1 MNHVSS
7 FNDDFV
13 EKSSGVTNPDDLM
26 IFQYDYRPDYIKIR
40 VIERLY
46 RFYQIR
52 ELSLIGH
59 EISVLDGL
67 VVLTKLRKVNLSW
80 NNITD
85 FIPLT
90 RMKSLQKIILNHN
103 QITHI
108 PMSISALHNL
118 KFLSLRLNPIKLP
131 EEIDNLTQNL
141 DLRHLDIEGT
151 PIGRDEK
158 IIYYCIIKLPMLN
171 TINRMNISLNMKR
184 KSLESMSIQV
194 VEPTVQLY
202 SDMSADQI
210 TQLQKEINSL
220 KFENSTY
227 QIELA
232 TAKQKLRNIDEL
244 SADYQQM
251 VQLLKR
257 SNSKIELLE
266 RRLKDYGIPIG
277 SVTVLTDNFKLE
289 PDKLSEVHLLQD
301 TLKMSVLENAQLKAR
316 VSTFDTLQLDASRVI
331 SKVQEDFKNKEHKL
345 LDSLVQAE
353 NDIEKYL
360 KEIERLKSLLKEKTI
375 ISLNVDKDNKKLTD
389 FVLLAEGNVHKL
401 EDEVNTLRN
410 TLAEREDYICKIQR
424 VHSKEVAKYR
434 ERLKKVKGIALPQM
448 QQMYSEMIQV
458 KEENKKNDYMKKL
471 NQRKIERLS
480 EFYDNLKMKYNVL
493 SEQNED
499 LTKQLE
505 MNEKLIGEL
514 EMKTENME
522 HYRKSSD
529 HVFNKLALKY
539 NGLQKDLTCLVDHSV
554 ENERLNTKIE
564 DMEKQIQNLQ
574 DKVNTLNKHAA
585 RKNRE
590 YADLKLRYDNL
601 DVDREE
607 LCSKCSSLQHELN
620 SLQEYSAP
628 IERFN
633 NMMMNLDEANAKVT
647 ELNKQISN
655 LTQQLYEEKQNN
667 FHLQNLIGSRVN
679 EIGDITTELNIV
691 NGNDFVRIT
700 NLLQQI
706 RKDVVDNSHNLLS
719 MPDKFRLLED
729 GINDMLS
736 VLHQPKM
743 PKLYTQP
750 LLRPYSSHIVT
761 FIPEHDIFVKKLSRI
776 TNEIKSQLM
785 MFPGMSSAFTDDL
798 PKTIEGQLEQVSQMI
813 RTLKELFD
821 ERERNVEELTRVND
835 SQHSGVQSVSQNIF
849 DFDPS
854 YSTELNAE
862 KTESVTETEKSP
874 DFDSD

>member
-118 KFLSLRLNPIKLP
+118 KFLSLRLNPIRLP

-158 IIYYCIIKLPMLN
+158 IIYYCITKLPMLN
-171 TINRMNISLNMKR
+171 TINRMNISLNMKQ
-184 KSLESMSIQV
+184 KSFESMSIQV

-210 TQLQKEINSL
+210 TQLQKEINNL

-289 PDKLSEVHLLQD
+289 PDKLLEVHLLQD

-480 EFYDNLKMKYNVL
+480 EFYDNLKIKYNVL

-514 EMKTENME
+514 ETKTENME
-522 HYRKSSD
+522 HYRKASD

-574 DKVNTLNKHAA
+574 DKVNTLSKHAA

-607 LCSKCSSLQHELN
+607 LFSKCSSLQHELN

-761 FIPEHDIFVKKLSRI
+761 VIPEHDIFVKKLSRI

-813 RTLKELFD
+813 RMLKGLFD